1 MFKKTKKLVNDH
13 KTAVIVGVSFTGGI
27 AATLFCLK
35 PAVSSPPAKLF
46 AELSL
51 DLANPAEFPLVLS
64 EEEIKRRLAAGI
76 LFDMYIR
83 KQGLCEGFDNYAE
96 TVIEELVGTN

>member
-1 MFKKTKKLVNDH
+1 M
-13 KTAVIVGVSFTGGI
+13 
-27 AATLFCLK
+27 
-35 PAVSSPPAKLF
+35 
-46 AELSL
+46 
-51 DLANPAEFPLVLS
+51 LS